1 MYIFKLFYAV
11 EQNPVCCST
20 FFQKIKE
27 KLIYLSFPDKYIKL
41 SYYYIKPIN
50 NMSAA
55 ASTNP
60 TASNSTFINS
70 IYTARKILLELME
83 EQGYNV
89 EDYAEFSLN
98 ELTAMYQNKQLDL
111 LLEKKEEDPATK
123 RKNKIYIRFY
133 FGKVIRPT
141 NIHEMIEDLY
151 NVEEVLQKEDTLMI
165 ITKDDMN
172 DTLMNEIIHIWES
185 EQIFIIVQSIKRLQ
199 FNILK
204 HSFVPKHTKMDPLE
218 IDEMLN
224 KYNITNKNLLPEIS
238 RFDPVSQAICLRP
251 DQVCKIMRP
260 SKTAIEAPYYRWCV
274 NVAI

>member
-1 MYIFKLFYAV
+1 
-11 EQNPVCCST
+11 
-20 FFQKIKE
+20 
-27 KLIYLSFPDKYIKL
+27 
-41 SYYYIKPIN
+41 
-50 NMSAA
+50 MSNAA
-55 ASTNP
+55 ATNP
-60 TASNSTFINS
+60 NASNSTLMNS

-133 FGKVIRPT
+133 FGKVIRPN

-151 NVEEVLQKEDTLMI
+151 HVEEVLQKEDTLMVI
-165 ITKDDMN
+165 IKDDMN
-172 DTLMNEIIHIWES
+172 DTLMNEIMHIWET
-185 EQIFIIVQSIKRLQ
+185 EKIFVVVQSIKRLQ

-204 HSFVPKHTKMDPLE
+204 HSFVPKHTKMNSLE